1 MIEPTLPQF
10 HALHSGLPTHPKGQ
24 SERGPAPLTSS
35 VVHGKIFKVP
45 TATVTDRKHAP
56 VFVMGCHR
64 SGTNL
69 LYDMLLSSGGFA
81 IYRGFLPI
89 YKILIPRFGSMEI
102 RGNREKILK
111 TWLRSKGFRRTGL
124 DAETLSARILDECRN
139 GGDFIRV
146 VMDSVARAQ
155 QADRWAVYD
164 PDNVLHVERVKR
176 DIPNALFVHIIR
188 DGRDI
193 ALSLKKMGGFTPLPW
208 DREQTHSLVA
218 TALYWEWMI
227 HQGRSHGRKFP
238 DDYIEIRYEDLIT
251 QPQQTLNRLG
261 SFIDHDL
268 DYGRIQQAGLG
279 RLSET
284 NSSFREEG
292 AKEKINPLGRW
303 KERLS
308 QTEVAAIEAT
318 VGDCL
323 QENGYELSLS
333 TDERRRS
340 LRQSWMRSMY
350 PTFLGGKLWMKLHT
364 PVGRLANMSALELED
379 EPAPVAESVRS

>member
-1 MIEPTLPQF
+1 LSIP
-10 HALHSGLPTHPKGQ
+10 S
-24 SERGPAPLTSS
+24 
-35 VVHGKIFKVP
+35 
-45 TATVTDRKHAP
+45 DRKHAP

-81 IYRGFLPI
+81 LYRGFLPI
-89 YKILIPRFGSMEI
+89 YKILIPRFGSMANAA
-102 RGNREKILK
+102 NREKILQ
-111 TWLRSKGFRRTGL
+111 TWLRSKGFRRSGL
-124 DAETLSARILDECRN
+124 DAEQLSARVLSECRN

-146 VMDSVARAQ
+146 VMDSVAESQ
-155 QADRWAVYD
+155 QMQRWAVYD

-193 ALSLKKMGGFTPLPW
+193 ALSLKKMGGFTPFPW
-208 DREQTHSLVA
+208 DRSQTDSLVA
-218 TALYWEWMI
+218 TALYWEWMV
-227 HQGRSHGRKFP
+227 HKGRTHGQKFP
-238 DDYIEIRYEDLIT
+238 SDYVEIRYEDLIT
-251 QPQQTLNRLG
+251 NPNETLGKLG
-261 SFIDHDL
+261 SFLDHDL
-268 DYGRIQQAGLG
+268 DYDRIQRAGLG

-308 QTEVAAIEAT
+308 PAEVRAIEAT

-323 QENGYELSLS
+323 EENGYPLSLPAS
-333 TDERRRS
+333 ELAPGLRRS
-340 LRQSWMRSMY
+340 LRRSLMRSMY
-350 PTFLGGKLWMKLHT
+350 PAFLGGKLWMKLHT
-364 PVGRLANMSALELED
+364 PIGRMANMSALELQES
-379 EPAPVAESVRS
+379 PVPVEQSVSS